1 MTLAP
6 AASPVASVVIC
17 TYNRPRML
25 VSAVSSVLASASRTG
40 LEYEIV
46 IADNSPGGIAAP
58 LVADLAEHAVPVR
71 RVSAAPPN
79 ISIARNV
86 GLRAVRAPLVAF
98 LDDDLTVSPG
108 WLDALVETLQ
118 RTGADIVL
126 GQLRPSFALG
136 AAPPWDPQGRGFTRC
151 LDAPSGTPIIAGGPH
166 RTRGF
171 TVSTAT
177 SLWRTAS
184 CFTDHTP
191 FDPAFGVSGGEDLDL
206 FLRLEARGRRIVW
219 CAEAVAEETIPAERC
234 ALGYSVLR
242 AFSGS
247 QAYAAA
253 TIKNATS
260 PWQTAAD
267 VMARGALQAA
277 GFGAMVP
284 LQMPWRRAG
293 WQRSLLAASFGL
305 GKVLWWRKL
314 GLYHMEKPPGDR

>member
-1 MTLAP
+1 MTQAP
-6 AASPVASVVIC
+6 AVSVVIC

-25 VSAVSSVLASASRTG
+25 ARAVASLLAAATRTG

-46 IADNSPGGIAAP
+46 IADNSPDGIAAP
-58 LVADLAEHAVPVR
+58 LVADLADQAVPVR
-71 RVSAAPPN
+71 RISAAPPN

-98 LDDDLTVSPG
+98 LDDDLKVSPG

-126 GQLRPSFALG
+126 GQLRPHFALG
-136 AAPPWDPQGRGFTRC
+136 APPPWDPQGRGFTRR
-151 LDAPSGTPIIAGGPH
+151 LDAPSGTPIIAGGKH

-184 CFTDHTP
+184 CFTDPVP

-219 CAEAVAEETIPAERC
+219 CAESVAEETIPAERC
-234 ALGYSVLR
+234 ALIYNVLR

-253 TIKNATS
+253 TIKNAAS
-260 PWQTAAD
+260 PWQAAAD
-267 VMARGALQAA
+267 VMVRGALQAA
-277 GFGAMVP
+277 VFGALVP
-284 LQMPWRRAG
+284 VQMPWGRAI
-293 WQRSLLAASFGL
+293 WQRRLLAASFGL

-314 GLYHMEKPPGDR
+314 GLYHMEKAPAER